1 MEKLNFELMIASP
14 YDREKLVVEINYK
27 NDIPVFIEQEKVFFE
42 AIFYYGKLE
51 VIMFPLDDFMT
62 ILQDAKF
69 FLAGNENEYMKLY
82 NTNKELFES
91 TKKAYIEDC
100 KLVAMA
106 STNEEKTVK
115 ILRNGLFMAS
125 LSKGNGSL
133 NIRFYYHGKDIR
145 IPVEA
150 LQHLLCK
157 ARELLI
163 NE

>member
-1 MEKLNFELMIASP
+1 
-14 YDREKLVVEINYK
+14 
-27 NDIPVFIEQEKVFFE
+27 
-42 AIFYYGKLE
+42 
-51 VIMFPLDDFMT
+51 MFPLDDFMT

-82 NTNKELFES
+82 NTNKELIET

-133 NIRFYYHGKDIR
+133 NIRFYYHGEDIR

>member
-1 MEKLNFELMIASP
+1 MEKLNFELIITSP
-14 YDREKLVVEINYK
+14 YDREKLVVEINYR

-100 KLVAMA
+100 RLVVMV
-106 STNEEKTVK
+106 STSEEKTVK
-115 ILRNGLFMAS
+115 ILRDGLFIAG
-125 LSKGNGSL
+125 LSKGKESL
-133 NIRFYYHGKDIR
+133 SIFLLSWGKHKNAGR
-145 IPVEA
+145 SSSV
-150 LQHLLCK
+150 
-157 ARELLI
+157 LI
-163 NE
+163 M